1 METRSQVLTVDSEA
15 VRQVISLAL
24 CALCGSVCVSILN
37 ILVFMTEVLPKWLR
51 GAVVNGTSSC
61 TQHQGTITPYH
72 HTIIHAILGVWD
84 LCYIIWKVSR
94 YHSRKTSCSN
104 VLQRFL
110 VKNNLFQF
118 FFESSFFLMTET
130 GIHAVVA
137 GTRTLSD
144 WPQGELRIT
153 FPSKSGHGDWGKVV
167 CLIFSTFRVK
177 YFPWRHPSPFHKQIP
192 GDLHPDFSK
201 HIWLL
206 EVGMIF
212 ILKLGLQNPWLH
224 FHHR

>member
-37 ILVFMTEVLPKWLR
+37 IPVFMTEVLPKWLR

-72 HTIIHAILGVWD
+72 HTIIRAILGVWD

-118 FFESSFFLMTET
+118 FLNPPFSLWLRQESMQWWQGQELLVTDPRESSESHFPQSQAMET
-130 GIHAVVA
+130 GAKLFA
-137 GTRTLSD
+137 WFSLPLELS
-144 WPQGELRIT
+144 T
-153 FPSKSGHGDWGKVV
+153 FPGDIQVPFMNRSQV
-167 CLIFSTFRVK
+167 TYTQIFLNISDS
-177 YFPWRHPSPFHKQIP
+177 WR
-192 GDLHPDFSK
+192 
-201 HIWLL
+201 
-206 EVGMIF
+206 
-212 ILKLGLQNPWLH
+212 
-224 FHHR
+224 